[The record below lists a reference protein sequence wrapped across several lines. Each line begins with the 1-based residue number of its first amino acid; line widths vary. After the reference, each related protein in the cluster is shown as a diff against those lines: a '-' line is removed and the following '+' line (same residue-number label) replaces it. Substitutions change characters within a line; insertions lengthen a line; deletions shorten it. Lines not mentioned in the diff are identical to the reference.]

1 MVFFLWVNDLNE
13 VTVVA
18 MEPQLVL
25 GMRKRGHYAMIP
37 EMIMQ
42 VFTYAMEQ
50 GVECT
55 GPPTFVMHEI
65 SAEEA
70 RKADTEG
77 NADVEIA
84 VPISRKVRGT
94 AEIRC
99 YTLPEGSM
107 ARIVHKGPYEA
118 CEPTYERLF
127 AWLEKNGRRI
137 IGPLRESYLNDP
149 REVPSEE
156 ILTEIYAPID

>member
-1 MVFFLWVNDLNE
+1 MVFFLWVNGLNE

-37 EMIMQ
+37 EMFMQ
-42 VFTYAMEQ
+42 VFTYVMEQ

-70 RKADTEG
+70 RKADQEG

-84 VPISRKVRGT
+84 VPIGRKVPDT

-99 YTLPEGSM
+99 YTLPGGSM

-118 CEPTYERLF
+118 CEPTYETLF
-127 AWLEKNGRRI
+127 AWLEKNGKRI
-137 IGPLRESYLNDP
+137 TGPLRETYLNDP
-149 REVPSEE
+149 GEVPPDE

>member
-1 MVFFLWVNDLNE
+1 MVFFLWVNGLNE

-37 EMIMQ
+37 EMFMQ
-42 VFTYAMEQ
+42 VFTYVMEQ

-70 RKADTEG
+70 RKADQEG

-84 VPISRKVRGT
+84 VPIGRKVPGT

-99 YTLPEGSM
+99 MAGKERKADHRSPEGDVSQ
-107 ARIVHKGPYEA
+107 RS
-118 CEPTYERLF
+118 
-127 AWLEKNGRRI
+127 GR
-137 IGPLRESYLNDP
+137 GS
-149 REVPSEE
+149 S
-156 ILTEIYAPID
+156 